1 MPRDGTATRE
11 RILAVAE
18 KLMTDQGYRAT
29 SVDQV
34 IAESGSSK
42 GAFFH
47 HFESK
52 ADLAVRVVERYVVA
66 DLAHLDAGLAA
77 AAPVEDP
84 VARLVAFLRYYE
96 EGADALTAEQTG
108 CLYATVLAERELS
121 GSGINDQV
129 AKAALVWRT
138 AVVDLLQ
145 PALAARR
152 PAGDGRDRDGDAQ
165 VETGLDVDA
174 LADHLYTTFEGAFI
188 LCRTFE
194 DPAAMRGQLRILRQL
209 VEALLGVD

>member
-11 RILAVAE
+11 RILTVAE

-52 ADLAVRVVERYVVA
+52 ADLAAQLIERYVA
-66 DLAHLDAGLAA
+66 SDLAHLDAGLAA
-77 AAPVEDP
+77 SAGIDDP

-96 EGADALTAEQTG
+96 EDADALMAEQTG
-108 CLYATVLAERELS
+108 CLFATVVAEREFT
-121 GSGINDQV
+121 GSAIHDQV
-129 AKAALVWRT
+129 AKATLEWRS

-152 PAGDGRDRDGDAQ
+152 PVGDGHGDARDL
-165 VETGLDVDA
+165 EALDMEA
-174 LADHLYTTFEGAFI
+174 LADHLFTTFEGGFI
-188 LCRTFE
+188 LCRTLE
-194 DPAAMRGQLRILRQL
+194 DRTAMRSQLRILRQL
-209 VEALLGVD
+209 VEALLGAR